1 MTDESLTLFVEDLLD
16 YLTAQEAAIVALK
29 MQIAKL
35 FGPAKE
41 DVAVKEETF
50 TCLKFEPQKGEK
62 LGDFETATQKNNI
75 PDKWNSAFN
84 ILRKDN
90 STINNRYH
98 GEGYQ
103 FSYWIYGDRIF
114 RQVLKRK

>member
-1 MTDESLTLFVEDLLD
+1 MTDEDLEILAEEITD
-16 YLTAQEAAIVALK
+16 FASAMESAAVHLK
-29 MQIAKL
+29 MQISKV
-35 FGPAKE
+35 FG
-41 DVAVKEETF
+41 DIVVKEETF

-62 LGDFETATQKNNI
+62 LGDFETATQKSNI
-75 PDKWNSAFN
+75 PDHWNTAFN
-84 ILRKDN
+84 ILTKSN
-90 STINNRYH
+90 ATINNRYH